1 VRRGIF
7 RDATEPLCEI
17 LGYSKSEL
25 IGHDYFSL
33 LSTEEQTRLLN
44 EVFPLML
51 RNVAFENNI
60 PIELNILHKNQTIV
74 KLIGTVNIE
83 NDIPEPSFLVD
94 IVDHLSTI
102 EIKDEGMGKGTMN

>member
-1 VRRGIF
+1 M
-7 RDATEPLCEI
+7 
-17 LGYSKSEL
+17 
-25 IGHDYFSL
+25 
-33 LSTEEQTRLLN
+33 N

-60 PIELNILHKNQTIV
+60 PIELNILLKNQMTV

-94 IVDHLSTI
+94 IIDYKSI
-102 EIKDEGMGKGTMN
+102 NEIKDKRIGKGPKN

>member
-1 VRRGIF
+1 M
-7 RDATEPLCEI
+7 
-17 LGYSKSEL
+17 
-25 IGHDYFSL
+25 
-33 LSTEEQTRLLN
+33 N

-60 PIELNILHKNQTIV
+60 PLELNILHKNKSTV

-94 IVDHLSTI
+94 IIDYESMNQI
-102 EIKDEGMGKGTMN
+102 SAKDISKKPKN

>member
-1 VRRGIF
+1 M
-7 RDATEPLCEI
+7 
-17 LGYSKSEL
+17 
-25 IGHDYFSL
+25 
-33 LSTEEQTRLLN
+33 N

-60 PIELNILHKNQTIV
+60 PIELNILLKNQMTV

-94 IVDHLSTI
+94 IIDYELI
-102 EIKDEGMGKGTMN
+102 DEISREDISKKLKN

>member
-1 VRRGIF
+1 MRRGIF
-7 RDATEPLCEI
+7 RDITEPLCEI

-25 IGHDYFSL
+25 IEHDYFSL
-33 LSTEEQTRLLN
+33 ISTEEQTRLLN

-60 PIELNILHKNQTIV
+60 PIELNILQQNQTTIT
-74 KLIGTVNIE
+74 LIGTVNIE

-94 IVDHLSTI
+94 ILDHKSI
-102 EIKDEGMGKGTMN
+102 EQIKGDGAEKGHMN